1 MVGMTVMGKFTL
13 GGLAGRLEKLL
24 SDWEDRN
31 EWRKAIERYFLRE
44 WLRPQT
50 EVILESAF

>member
-1 MVGMTVMGKFTL
+1 MIVLGKFTL
-13 GGLAGRLEKLL
+13 RGLAGWLEKLL
-24 SDWEDRN
+24 SNSENRN
-31 EWRKAIERYFLRE
+31 EWRKATEKHSLRE